1 MYILLVDWPTATLTF
16 KQVNLLQNDLKTKLF
31 FIMIVRTDR
40 TVLTYNNLHYI
51 LCLELASLD
60 FIIYPTK
67 KRSQKY
73 MYKLK
78 TLWSKKLNETC
89 IPPEMYIFALGAF
102 FFFDIFLFY
111 QQCMYN
117 D

>member
-16 KQVNLLQNDLKTKLF
+16 KQINLLQNDLKTKLF
-31 FIMIVRTDR
+31 FTMIVRTDR

-67 KRSQKY
+67 
-73 MYKLK
+73 
-78 TLWSKKLNETC
+78 
-89 IPPEMYIFALGAF
+89 
-102 FFFDIFLFY
+102 
-111 QQCMYN
+111 N
-117 D
+117 DPRNICTS